1 MKVFKSFDEA
11 EFNNK
16 SVITVGTFDGVHQG
30 HQSVIN
36 ELLNIGQSENLR
48 PVLLTIHPHP
58 QEIIRKDRDPSKL
71 LTSINERLVLFERFG
86 IPNVLIIPFDY
97 AFSLT
102 TPEIFVRK
110 YLHEKLG
117 FEKILIGYDHLFGK
131 NREGN
136 SELLHKLS
144 TELNFCV
151 KDITPISDRNI
162 IVSSTKIRCAIKDCD
177 IEFANEM
184 LGYDYIVNGKVMHGQ
199 KIAATLGYPTANIYP
214 DEKNKLMPGNG
225 VYLVSSVI
233 NGDNYYGMANVGL
246 RPTLTNDTIPTLEVN
261 YFDLD
266 MDLYDKYLTVSFHKF
281 IRKEVKF
288 AGIEKLIEQISNDKT
303 VCISLIKD
311 IKN

>member
-11 EFNNK
+11 EFDRN
-16 SVITVGTFDGVHQG
+16 SVITVGTYDGVHLG

-36 ELLNIGQSENLR
+36 ELLSIAAKDNLR

-58 QEIIRKDRDPSKL
+58 QEIIKNNREPSKL
-71 LTSINERLVLFERFG
+71 LTSISERLVLFERFG
-86 IPNVLIIPFDY
+86 ISNVIIIPFTY
-97 AFSLT
+97 EFSLT
-102 TPEIFVRK
+102 KPESFVRD
-110 YLHEKLG
+110 YLFNKVG
-117 FEKILIGYDHLFGK
+117 FKTILIGYDHLFGK

-136 SELLHKLS
+136 SELLQRLS
-144 TELNFCV
+144 AELDFNV
-151 KDITPISDRNI
+151 KKVSAFSDGDI
-162 IVSSTKIRCAIKDCD
+162 IVSSTKIRNSIKDCD

-199 KIAATLGYPTANIYP
+199 RIAATLGYPTANIFP

-225 VYLVSSVI
+225 VYVVSSVI
-233 NGDNYYGMANVGL
+233 DGKLYYGMANVGL
-246 RPTLTNDTIPTLEVN
+246 RPTLTDDTIPTLEVN

-288 AGIEKLIEQISNDKT
+288 AGIEKLKEQISRDKLT
-303 VCISLIKD
+303 CLSLI
-311 IKN
+311 NN